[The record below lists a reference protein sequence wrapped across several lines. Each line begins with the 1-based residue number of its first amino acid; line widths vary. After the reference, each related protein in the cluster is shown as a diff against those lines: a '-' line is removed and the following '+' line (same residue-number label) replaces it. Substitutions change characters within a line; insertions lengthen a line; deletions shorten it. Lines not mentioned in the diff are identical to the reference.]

1 MEDGEIE
8 TPDKCWKWRVF
19 YVNPNDPAIFVK
31 KRYGIGYTLNF
42 GNRWSWAVVALILVA
57 VILPLSVPT
66 FFIFEIKHHLVH

>member
-8 TPDKCWKWRVF
+8 TPDRCWKWRVF
-19 YVNPNDPAIFVK
+19 YVNPNDRAIFVK

-57 VILPLSVPT
+57 VILPFSVPA